1 MPLQG
6 HVIASKSGHA
16 ANVELVKKIKKVYQK
31 KILQQQYLYS
41 DKGGFIDINSILN
54 LLPHRYPFVLVDRI
68 VDITPGEKLTA
79 FKNVTINEPFFQG
92 HFPTQPVM
100 PGVLVLEAMAQAGA
114 FLVLNN
120 VPEPLKKNMLFSSI
134 TDSKFRAPI
143 VPGDQVKIKM
153 QLAKIR
159 LGAVKLIGKAFVD
172 DKLVAEANLMA
183 NIVNR
188 AGS

>member
-1 MPLQG
+1 MLLLMNLFLLAIFPSQPIMPAVL
-6 HVIASKSGHA
+6 
-16 ANVELVKKIKKVYQK
+16 
-31 KILQQQYLYS
+31 ILES
-41 DKGGFIDINSILN
+41 
-54 LLPHRYPFVLVDRI
+54 
-68 VDITPGEKLTA
+68 
-79 FKNVTINEPFFQG
+79 
-92 HFPTQPVM
+92 
-100 PGVLVLEAMAQAGA
+100 MAQAGA

>member
-1 MPLQG
+1 MDKRSQFN
-6 HVIASKSGHA
+6 I
-16 ANVELVKKIKKVYQK
+16 QD
-31 KILQQQYLYS
+31 ILE
-41 DKGGFIDINSILN
+41 
-54 LLPHRYPFVLVDRI
+54 LLPHRYPMVLIDRI
-68 VDITPGEKLTA
+68 IEIEHGKTLTA
-79 FKNVTINEPFFQG
+79 IKNVTINEPFFAG
-92 HFPTQPVM
+92 NFPSHPIM
-100 PGVLVLEAMAQAGA
+100 PAVLILESMAQAGA

>member
-1 MPLQG
+1 M
-6 HVIASKSGHA
+6 
-16 ANVELVKKIKKVYQK
+16 
-31 KILQQQYLYS
+31 
-41 DKGGFIDINSILN
+41 DINDIQKI
-54 LLPHRYPFVLVDRI
+54 LPHRYPFLLIDKI
-68 VDITPGEKLTA
+68 IEFEPDISAHAIKC
-79 FKNVTINEPFFQG
+79 VTINEPFFAG
-92 HFPTQPVM
+92 HFPSQPIM
-100 PGVLVLEAMAQAGA
+100 PAVLILESMAQAGA